1 MWTPKFQK
9 GSPYLHDANY
19 LLQLS
24 IERYLKFMDLEGVNP
39 NSTKC
44 NTWNKVRDSHLK
56 KDRTEL
62 MTYEDILGM
71 LLLWTI
77 GLGCSLLVF
86 MLEVTLQLCNKR
98 A

>member
-1 MWTPKFQK
+1 MCIGKFQK
-9 GSPYLHDANY
+9 GSPYLQDANS

-24 IERYLKFMDLEGVNP
+24 REMGLNFTYVGNLLP
-39 NSTKC
+39 NQTKC
-44 NTWNKVRDSHLK
+44 DTWNKVKDSHLK
-56 KDRTEL
+56 KDRKEL

-77 GLGCSLLVF
+77 GLGTSLLVF
-86 MLEVTLQLCNKR
+86 IFEVTLQFCHKR

>member
-1 MWTPKFQK
+1 MFTFQK
-9 GSPYLHDANY
+9 GSPYLEDANY
-19 LLQLS
+19 LLQL
-24 IERYLKFMDLEGVNP
+24 IQERNFKFRDVRKIIP
-39 NSTKC
+39 NATTC
-44 NTWNKVRDSHLK
+44 DTWNKVRDSHLK

-77 GLGCSLLVF
+77 GLGSSLLVL
-86 MLEVTLQLCNKR
+86 MLEVTLQLCHKR